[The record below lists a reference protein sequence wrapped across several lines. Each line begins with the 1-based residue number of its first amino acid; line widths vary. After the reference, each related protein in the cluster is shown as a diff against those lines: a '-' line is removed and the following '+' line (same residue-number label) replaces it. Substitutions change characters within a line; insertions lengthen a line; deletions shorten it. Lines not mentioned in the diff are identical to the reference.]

1 MFSSV
6 SIIAV
11 FATIANALGVPFKH
25 ETISITPHDVFSSSV
40 GVLGCKIDT
49 NRVAYWPS
57 AVDCDKIC
65 VRVSAN
71 GRSVNLLKVDTS
83 GGAYDVAY
91 DAYKFLV
98 TGKSAVEYPIMGGGV
113 SATYEDVGMGECN
126 DLLLTEDKTLAFT
139 AANSMNF
146 VTSCK
151 KTDSW
156 VGNNF
161 SLFNIA
167 NSVCTL
173 GVNERCDYPD
183 LNLSNQPICPHYL
196 GLQTAMVGSAN
207 ENIAYGTGITFKAL
221 E

>member
-1 MFSSV
+1 MFSSIGITAAFAA
-6 SIIAV
+6 SI
-11 FATIANALGVPFKH
+11 NALGIPSKG
-25 ETISITPHDVFSSSV
+25 ETISVTPHDIYSSSV

-71 GRSVNLLKVDTS
+71 GRSVHLLKVDTS
-83 GGAYDVAY
+83 GGAYDIAY
-91 DAYKFLV
+91 DAYNYLV
-98 TGKSAVEYPIMGGGV
+98 TGKSAVEYPIMGGGI

-126 DLLLTEDKTLAFT
+126 DLLSTEDKTLAFT
-139 AANSMNF
+139 AANSMSF

-151 KTDSW
+151 KTGSW

-167 NSVCTL
+167 NSACTL
-173 GVNERCDYPD
+173 GVNERCQYPD
-183 LNLSNQPICPHYL
+183 LNFSNQPICPHLL
-196 GLQTAMVGSAN
+196 GLQTSMVDSAN
-207 ENIAYGTGITFKAL
+207 KNIAYGTGIITKAL
-221 E
+221 Q

>member
-1 MFSSV
+1 MLLFV
-6 SIIAV
+6 GIIAA
-11 FATIANALGVPFKH
+11 FAASINALGIHPKG
-25 ETISITPHDVFSSSV
+25 ETITITPHDVYSSSV

-65 VRVSAN
+65 VRVSVN

-83 GGAYDVAY
+83 GGAYDIAY
-91 DAYKFLV
+91 DAYNYLV
-98 TGKSAVEYPIMGGGV
+98 TGRSAVEYPIMGGGI
-113 SATYEDVGMGECN
+113 SATYEDVDMMECK
-126 DLLLTEDKTLAFT
+126 DHLLTEDKTLAFT

-151 KTDSW
+151 QTNSW

-167 NSVCTL
+167 NSACTL
-173 GVNERCDYPD
+173 GVDEKCEYP
-183 LNLSNQPICPHYL
+183 NPELSNQPVCPNQL
-196 GLQTAMVGSAN
+196 GLQKDMMGLAN
-207 ENIAYGTGITFKAL
+207 NNIAYGTGVITKAQQ
-221 E
+221 

>member
-6 SIIAV
+6 GIIAA
-11 FATIANALGVPFKH
+11 FTASINALGIPSKG
-25 ETISITPHDVFSSSV
+25 ETISVTPHDVFSSSV

-49 NRVAYWPS
+49 DRVAYWPG

-83 GGAYDVAY
+83 SGAYDIAY
-91 DAYKFLV
+91 DAYNYLV
-98 TGKSAVEYPIMGGGV
+98 TGKSAVEYPIMGGGI
-113 SATYEDVGMGECN
+113 SATFEDVEMGECK

-151 KTDSW
+151 QTDSW

-167 NSVCTL
+167 NSACTL
-173 GVNERCDYPD
+173 GVDERCEYP
-183 LNLSNQPICPHYL
+183 NLGLGNQPSCPHQL
-196 GLQTAMVGSAN
+196 GLQTVMVGSAN
-207 ENIAYGTGITFKAL
+207 ENIAYGTGVITEAL
-221 E
+221 Q